1 MEMRADIDCHVGSDN
16 SQPSKEMAH
25 GADGGGGGSGVD
37 RYHDK
42 KEAQRQAVV
51 CMQRRSW
58 RRSWKEAQCHG
69 ISDVGEKLG
78 KTKESKEDPKS

>member
-58 RRSWKEAQCHG
+58 KGHLDVRGHNAMESVMWERS
-69 ISDVGEKLG
+69 
-78 KTKESKEDPKS
+78 